1 MPAKDWAAAA
11 WQPPR
16 KRLEHA
22 NMTDKPEDRRHST
35 GFAPIADIRAA
46 LTFLTRLPV
55 GGPHRSLSACAWAFP
70 IAGMAVGVTGGAIFW
85 LAGWA
90 GLPPWIAAF
99 LTLTATALV
108 TGALHEDGLAD
119 AADGLGAGGPV
130 DRKLEIM
137 RDSRIGGYGAL
148 ALMLATGIKAAAIAS
163 LIPGL
168 TGAAAIMAVHV
179 LSRAAL
185 PGVMALLQPASTSG
199 VAAGVGRP
207 GTGAAVIALI
217 LGAGAAF
224 GLIGTCAGVVAIAAA
239 IGTALVGG
247 LLLARSLGGYNGDTI
262 GLLEQLCEIAI
273 MLALLIA
280 AASFNIS
287 VQTGAA
293 FG

>member
-1 MPAKDWAAAA
+1 
-11 WQPPR
+11 
-16 KRLEHA
+16 
-22 NMTDKPEDRRHST
+22 MTDKPEEIRHST

-46 LTFLTRLPV
+46 VTFLTRFPV
-55 GGPHRSLSACAWAFP
+55 GGRHRALDACAWAFP
-70 IAGMAVGVTGGAIFW
+70 IAGIAVGVAGGAVFW

-119 AADGLGAGGPV
+119 AADGLGAGGTV

-148 ALMLATGIKAAAIAS
+148 ALILATGIKAAAFAS

-168 TGAAAIMAVHV
+168 TGAAAILAVHI
-179 LSRAAL
+179 LSRAIL
-185 PGVMALLQPASTSG
+185 PGVMAALPPASASG
-199 VAAGVGRP
+199 VAASVGRP
-207 GTGAAVIALI
+207 GTGVAVIALI
-217 LGAGAAF
+217 LGAGVVI
-224 GLIGTCAGVVAIAAA
+224 GLIGLCAGLVASAAA
-239 IGTALVGG
+239 IGTALVLG
-247 LLLARSLGGYNGDTI
+247 LLLKRSLRGYNGDTI
-262 GLLEQLCEIAI
+262 GLLEQLSEIAI

-280 AASFNIS
+280 AASFNIF
-287 VQTGAA
+287 VQAGAA

>member
-1 MPAKDWAAAA
+1 
-11 WQPPR
+11 
-16 KRLEHA
+16 
-22 NMTDKPEDRRHST
+22 MTDKPEERRHST

-46 LTFLTRLPV
+46 MTFLTRLPV
-55 GGPHRSLSACAWAFP
+55 GGRHRTLDACAWAFP
-70 IAGMAVGVTGGAIFW
+70 IAGISVGVTGAAAFW

-90 GLPPWIAAF
+90 GLPSWIAAF

-119 AADGLGAGGPV
+119 AADGLGAGGSV

-148 ALMLATGIKAAAIAS
+148 ALILATGIKSAAIAS
-163 LIPGL
+163 FVPGPS
-168 TGAAAIMAVHV
+168 GAAAILAVHV
-179 LSRAAL
+179 LSRAVL
-185 PGVMALLQPASTSG
+185 PGVMALLHPASTSG
-199 VAAGVGRP
+199 VAASVGRP
-207 GTGAAVIALI
+207 GTVAAVIALI
-217 LGAGAAF
+217 LGAAAV
-224 GLIGTCAGVVAIAAA
+224 GCLIGPLMSLWAGLVAVAAA
-239 IGTALVGG
+239 IGTALAVG
-247 LLLARSLGGYNGDTI
+247 LFLARSLGGYNGDTI